1 MSTNIA
7 AVVAKMV
14 NELEGLKSDEE
25 RERAFAGARA
35 VLGMA
40 AATPASAAVGGQ
52 SASKSS
58 AHDGATIDG
67 ISNPSMTWVKRSGL
81 SQADIETYFH
91 VEDGKVT
98 LIGEAIG
105 KGKREQSINT
115 YLLTGVA
122 AFLETGKAEFADQ
135 TARDYCTQLGCYDS
149 ANHSGTLSQFGNR
162 ITGSKAAGWKLTAPG
177 LSAAAAMLKSKMQEN
192 K

>member
-1 MSTNIA
+1 MSKNIA
-7 AVVAKMV
+7 AVVTKMV

-40 AATPASAAVGGQ
+40 GAIPASSAVGGQ
-52 SASKSS
+52 SASESS
-58 AHDGATIDG
+58 SHDGAAIDG
-67 ISNPSMTWVKRSGL
+67 IASHGMTWVKRSGL
-81 SQADIETYFH
+81 SQGDIEKYFH
-91 VEDGKVT
+91 IDGGKVT

-122 AFLETGKAEFADQ
+122 SLLETGRAEFTDQ
-135 TARDYCTQLGCYDS
+135 TARDYCTQLGCYDP
-149 ANHSGTLSQFGNR
+149 ANHSATLSQFGNR

-177 LSAAAAMLKSKMQEN
+177 LSVAAAMLKPKVQE
-192 K
+192 KK